1 MDVNPAF
8 DIDMISLPDYRI
20 IDSIT
25 IDSLYIGTD
34 LLLFKNAEKVSI
46 ASFSPAGER
55 VIFALDYAYPT
66 GSSDRIECVIAF
78 DRGQVN
84 QPICH
89 LQSKPQACLNTT
101 DNVDDEGLATST
113 HCRDAIREDMSIRAT
128 RVKGV
133 RVNKMH
139 CPPCCTTY
147 KR

>member
-1 MDVNPAF
+1 METYRINHFLARVIKHNMDVNPAF

-66 GSSDRIECVIAF
+66 GSSDRIDCVIAF

-89 LQSKPQACLNTT
+89 LQSKPQACLSTT
-101 DNVDDEGLATST
+101 DNADDEGRDTST
-113 HCRDAIREDMSIRAT
+113 HCRDAIREDTVNT
-128 RVKGV
+128 RDKG
-133 RVNKMH
+133 
-139 CPPCCTTY
+139 
-147 KR
+147 